1 MKNPHKL
8 LRHEQD
14 FKSNLKQE
22 HPDQGQIEVHRESR
36 YLVICIGLLMLLL
49 LF

>member
-14 FKSNLKQE
+14 LKSNLKHE
-22 HPDQGQIEVHRESR
+22 HPYQGEIEVYRESR
-36 YLVICIGLLMLLL
+36 KLVIYIGFLMLLL